1 MGAINYGTSEYI
13 TIGLEPY
20 NTNDYIFEDGSV
32 DYDAMS
38 IDYDCDIENVRF
50 IIDKYSFSF
59 FDINIKYGYYE
70 GFYLDINANFDFY
83 NWQDK
88 KDALKEATQLK
99 NMLIECC
106 GVGLCEVWPGWC
118 TTYMPYKE
126 SVNNIKAAVWHIK
139 EDIKCT
145 ETFLQEQRKAC

>member
-13 TIGLEPY
+13 TIGLKPY
-20 NTNDYIFEDGSV
+20 NYDDYMTETEDIDYELMQM
-32 DYDAMS
+32 DYDTNR
-38 IDYDCDIENVRF
+38 ENVEYVLN
-50 IIDKYSFSF
+50 KYNFNF
-59 FDINIKYGYYE
+59 FNVSIKYGYYE
-70 GFYLDINANFDFY
+70 GFYLNIKTNFDFY

>member
-13 TIGLEPY
+13 TIGLKPY
-20 NTNDYIFEDGSV
+20 NTDDYIFEDGSV

-38 IDYDCDIENVRF
+38 IDYDCDIENVQF
-50 IIDKYSFSF
+50 IMDKYNFSF

-106 GVGLCEVWPGWC
+106 GVGLCEVRPGWC
-118 TTYMPYKE
+118 TAYMPYKE
-126 SVNNIKAAVWHIK
+126 SINNIKAAVWHIK
-139 EDIKCT
+139 EDIKRT

>member
-1 MGAINYGTSEYI
+1 MGTINYGTSEYI

-20 NTNDYIFEDGSV
+20 NTDDYIFEDGNV

-38 IDYDCDIENVRF
+38 IDYDCDISNVQF
-50 IIDKYSFSF
+50 IMDKYNFSF

-106 GVGLCEVWPGWC
+106 GVGLCEVHPGWC
-118 TTYMPYKE
+118 TAYMPHKE
-126 SVNNIKAAVWHIK
+126 SINGIKAAVWHIK
-139 EDIKCT
+139 EDIKRT
-145 ETFLQEQRKAC
+145 ETFLQEQRKAR

>member
-13 TIGLEPY
+13 TIGLKPY
-20 NTNDYIFEDGSV
+20 NTDDYIFEDGSV

-106 GVGLCEVWPGWC
+106 GVGLREVWPGWC